1 MIHRNGRVFISH
13 TPQDEGYFTSLVS
26 RLSEREIDCWSRIQP
41 GDSDTQLSPKTL
53 AEIAERD
60 VFLRICTPAA
70 AASPRMHLEAAA
82 LRAKAQI
89 DQERGTPNKHII
101 IDLVMDPA
109 YIPDPADTGYLTI
122 NTTNRPMNDWLVVL
136 YNESGKMQATRAM
149 GRRSMTVV
157 VTVCVVGGFIVV
169 VALLAFLV
177 LFQGVIPVP

>member
-13 TPQDEGYFTSLVS
+13 IPQDKEYFTSLVS
-26 RLSEREIDCWSRIQP
+26 RLSEREIDCWSTIQP
-41 GDSDTQLSPKTL
+41 GDSDTQLSPRTL

-70 AASPRMHLEAAA
+70 ASSPRMHLEAAA
-82 LRAKAQI
+82 LRAKAQE
-89 DQERGTPNKHII
+89 DVDNGSPNKHII
-101 IDLVMDPA
+101 IDLVMDPT
-109 YIPDPADTGYLTI
+109 YTPDPTDTGYLI
-122 NTTNRPMNDWLVVL
+122 IRTTNRPMNDWLVVL

-157 VTVCVVGGFIVV
+157 VTVCVVGGFILV
-169 VALLAFLV
+169 VALLAFFV

>member
-1 MIHRNGRVFISH
+1 
-13 TPQDEGYFTSLVS
+13 
-26 RLSEREIDCWSRIQP
+26 
-41 GDSDTQLSPKTL
+41 
-53 AEIAERD
+53 
-60 VFLRICTPAA
+60 
-70 AASPRMHLEAAA
+70 MHLEAAA
-82 LRAKAQI
+82 LRATAQV

-109 YIPDPADTGYLTI
+109 YTPDPADTGYLTI

-157 VTVCVVGGFIVV
+157 VTVCVVGGCIVV
-169 VALLAFLV
+169 VALLAFFV